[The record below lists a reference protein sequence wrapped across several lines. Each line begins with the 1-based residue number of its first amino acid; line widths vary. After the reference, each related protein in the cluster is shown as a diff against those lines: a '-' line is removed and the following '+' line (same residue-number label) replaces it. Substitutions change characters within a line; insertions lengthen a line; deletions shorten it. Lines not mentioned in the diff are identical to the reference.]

1 MNRLSKSTSPY
12 LLQHATNP
20 VHWWE
25 WSEEAFAEARLRDV
39 PIFVSIGYSACHWCH
54 VMAHESFADEK
65 VAALLNDNFVSI
77 KVDREERPDIDMIY
91 MNATVEL
98 TGHGGWPMTVFI
110 DHQGAP
116 FFAGTYF
123 PPEPRHQMASFS
135 QLLGQINTVWR
146 ERRNEIVA
154 VSQNLIEILNAQAV
168 VTSADFP
175 PRSEN
180 LESAVKAL
188 ARDFDSENGGFGR
201 APKFPPAMVLEF
213 LLREYA
219 RTGNAQ
225 ALAMA
230 EKTLTAMA
238 RGGIYDQL
246 DGGFARYSVDEKWM
260 VPHFEKMLYDNALL
274 LRIYTHWW
282 RLTGSALA
290 QKIVCETAAFM
301 ITELRTEQGGFAS
314 SLDADSQGSEGIF
327 YIWQEAQVYE
337 ILGEAD
343 GKWACELLNI
353 TAAGTFEDGYSILQL
368 PKDPDDLARWETVKK
383 LLLATRN
390 LRERPPLDDKVVAA
404 WNGLAIAALAE
415 AGMLFGQPR
424 WIQVA
429 VDAAE
434 FLTKVHF
441 GNHGKHRLSRT
452 SRAGVVGSSWGVLD
466 DYGNTAEGLLTLY
479 QVTGNENFLTLARKL
494 LDLCRQDFADGS
506 GGFFYSAVDAPTL
519 VARPKNF
526 TDNAEPSGWL
536 SVANALIT
544 YSALTGLSDYR
555 LCAEAAL
562 TSVTPLAARSPR
574 SVGWGLVAAQ
584 ALLCGP
590 VQIAIIGE
598 KNDEATKLF
607 LKQAWQAT
615 SPGTVVAWAS
625 PINNSN
631 VEILKDRKMVAGRA
645 TAYLCREFICE
656 RPTNDHLEFGEQLN
670 YRNSAPAKPEEK
682 RRH

>member
-1 MNRLSKSTSPY
+1 MNRLAKSTSPY

-25 WSEEAFAEARLRDV
+25 WSEAAFAEARLRDV

-54 VMAHESFADEK
+54 VMAHESFEDEK

-77 KVDREERPDIDMIY
+77 KVDREERPDLDMIY

-135 QLLGQINTVWR
+135 QLLIRISHLWQ
-146 ERRNEIVA
+146 ERRDEIVA
-154 VSQNLIEILNAQAV
+154 VGQNLIEILNAQTV
-168 VTSADFP
+168 VTVADFP
-175 PRSEN
+175 PRGEE
-180 LESAVKAL
+180 LASAVNAL

-201 APKFPPAMVLEF
+201 APKFPPSMVLEF

-219 RTGNAQ
+219 RTGDVQ

-246 DGGFARYSVDEKWM
+246 GGGFARYSVDENWV

-282 RLTGSALA
+282 RLTGSPLA
-290 QKIVCETAAFM
+290 QKIVRETAEFM
-301 ITELRTEQGGFAS
+301 ITELLTEQGGFAS
-314 SLDADSQGSEGIF
+314 SLDADSQGSEGVF
-327 YIWQEAQVYE
+327 YIWNTAQVYQ

-343 GKWACELLNI
+343 GKWACQLLNI
-353 TAAGTFEDGYSILQL
+353 TAAGTFEHGYSTLQL
-368 PKDPDDLARWETVKK
+368 PTDPADLARWESVKK
-383 LLLATRN
+383 VLLATRN

-424 WIQVA
+424 WIEIA
-429 VDAAE
+429 VDAAA
-434 FLTKVHF
+434 FLTKVHL
-441 GNHGKHRLSRT
+441 GNHGQHRLSRT
-452 SRAGVVGSSWGVLD
+452 SRAGVVGASWGVLD

-479 QVTGNENFLTLARKL
+479 QVTGNEDLLRLAGKL
-494 LDLCRQDFADGS
+494 LDLCRQQFADGA
-506 GGFFYSAVDAPTL
+506 GGFFYSAAAAPTL

-544 YSALTGLSDYR
+544 YSALTGFDDYR

-562 TSVTPLAARSPR
+562 TPVTPLAGRSPR
-574 SVGWGLVAAQ
+574 SVGWGLVAGQ
-584 ALLCGP
+584 ALICGP

-598 KNDEATKLF
+598 EEEEATRLL
-607 LKQAWQAT
+607 LKEAWQAT
-615 SPGTVVAWAS
+615 SPGTVVAWA
-625 PINNSN
+625 PPAHNSTI
-631 VEILKDRKMVAGRA
+631 EILKDRKMLAGRP
-645 TAYLCREFICE
+645 TAYLCRAFNCE
-656 RPTNDHLEFGEQLN
+656 RPTNDHLELKAQLN
-670 YRNSAPAKPEEK
+670 S
-682 RRH
+682 